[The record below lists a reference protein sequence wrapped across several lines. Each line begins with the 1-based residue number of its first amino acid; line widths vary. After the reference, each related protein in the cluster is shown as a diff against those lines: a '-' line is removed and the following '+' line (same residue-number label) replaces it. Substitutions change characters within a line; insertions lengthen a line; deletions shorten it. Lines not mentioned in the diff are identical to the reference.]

1 MPGWRKRTDFFT
13 GLFSRGVAILRPF
26 CFLGMRIRPVN
37 ADENVF
43 ISLSLKNPTG
53 TMKIYTKT
61 GDQGTTALFGGKRVS
76 KADLRI
82 DTYGT
87 VDELNA
93 WIGVLRD
100 QDVNLKRKEVLV
112 EIQDRLFTIG
122 SILATEPGNTKVKIP
137 ALAEGDV
144 TFLEHQMDQMDSS
157 LEPMRF
163 FVLPG
168 GHPSVSFGHVA
179 RTVCR
184 RAERLVI
191 HLNDSEP
198 VGELVIKYLNRLSD
212 YIFMLCRVMTS
223 ELKAEE
229 TPWKPRM

>member
-1 MPGWRKRTDFFT
+1 
-13 GLFSRGVAILRPF
+13 V
-26 CFLGMRIRPVN
+26 C
-37 ADENVF
+37 
-43 ISLSLKNPTG
+43 SLSYFKEIYVDIKKLNDDFRA
-53 TMKIYTKT
+53 MKIYTKT
-61 GDQGTTALFGGKRVS
+61 GDKGTTALFGGKRVS

-87 VDELNA
+87 VDELNSYL
-93 WIGVLRD
+93 GLVRD
-100 QDVNLKRKEVLV
+100 QEVNTNRKGILT

-122 SILATEPGNTKVKIP
+122 SILATEPGNIKVKVP
-137 ALAEGDV
+137 ALSERDV
-144 TFLEHQMDQMDSS
+144 TFLENEIDAMEEK
-157 LEPMRF
+157 LPPMKS

-168 GHPSVSFGHVA
+168 GHASVSFCHIT

-191 HLNDSEP
+191 ALDAQEKTDD
-198 VGELVIKYLNRLSD
+198 LVIKYLNRLSD
-212 YIFMLCRVMTS
+212 YLFVLSRKMTA